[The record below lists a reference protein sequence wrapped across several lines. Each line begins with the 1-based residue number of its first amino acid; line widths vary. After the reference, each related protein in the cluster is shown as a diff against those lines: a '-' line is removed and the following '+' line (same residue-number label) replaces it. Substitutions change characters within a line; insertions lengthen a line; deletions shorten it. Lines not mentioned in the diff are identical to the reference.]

1 MKPKMKFMVVDDS
14 PLDRLIIKKGLA
26 TAFPEASLS
35 VIGASRTEFQ
45 KTLEKTEYDLL
56 VADYS
61 LGWADGFEVMRKV
74 RERWPECRAIL
85 FTVMPSD
92 RLFAQAMSAG
102 FDACLTKSPN
112 LEALTLA
119 VRGALA
125 RSGKLT

>member
-1 MKPKMKFMVVDDS
+1 MRFMVVDDS
-14 PLDRLIIKKGLA
+14 ALDRLLIKRGLA
-26 TAFPEASLS
+26 TAFPDANLC

-45 KTLEKTEYDLL
+45 NILEQAECDL
-56 VADYS
+56 VVVDYS
-61 LGWADGFEVMRKV
+61 LGWADGFEVMREV

-102 FDACLTKSPN
+102 FDACLTKSPD
-112 LEALTLA
+112 LAALTLA

-125 RSGKLT
+125 RNGRPT

>member
-1 MKPKMKFMVVDDS
+1 MKFMVVDDS

-26 TAFPEASLS
+26 TAFPDASLS

-45 KTLEKTEYDLL
+45 KTLEKTEFDLL

-74 RERWPECRAIL
+74 GERWPECRAIL

-102 FDACLTKSPN
+102 FDACLTKSPD